1 MKLLVTD
8 FDGTLYT
15 DDYNKNIEAL
25 NKFKQKG
32 NKVVIATGRYLSSLK
47 EDLDKRIDYDYLI
60 CTDGSIIYD
69 NNDNVF
75 YKELIDKESCEY
87 ITNQLR
93 KLEEVNNIY
102 CLNGDKLLD
111 YDEYDSTNAIIASF
125 EDRKIVEKHFENILK
140 EVPSL
145 NGYISTKWIN
155 ITSKKASKKTAIDII
170 ASRLK
175 LSKNDVIV
183 FGDNI
188 NDIDMINYYDG
199 YIVIKE
205 HDVLDGHNNKKVNN
219 IYEIIDKL

>member
-32 NKVVIATGRYLSSLK
+32 NKIVIATGRYLSALK
-47 EDLDKRIDYDYLI
+47 EDLDKRVDYDYLI

-69 NNDNVF
+69 NNDNVI
-75 YKELIDKESCEY
+75 YKELLDKESCEY
-87 ITNQLR
+87 VINQLR

-111 YDEYDSTNAIIASF
+111 YDEYDNTNAIIASF
-125 EDRKIVEKHFENILK
+125 EDRKVVEEYFENILK

-145 NGYISTKWIN
+145 HGYISTKWIN
-155 ITSKKASKKTAIDII
+155 ITSKKVSKKTGRATGRPSTEYPSNWSEVYTAWKNGEVTAKVAMDQVG
-170 ASRLK
+170 LK
-175 LSKNDVIV
+175 RTTFYKLA
-183 FGDNI
+183 
-188 NDIDMINYYDG
+188 
-199 YIVIKE
+199 KE
-205 HDVLDGHNNKKVNN
+205 
-219 IYEIIDKL
+219 YELVK

>member
-32 NKVVIATGRYLSSLK
+32 NKIVIATGRYLSSLK

-69 NNDNVF
+69 NNDDVI
-75 YKELIDKESCEY
+75 YKELLDKESCEY
-87 ITNQLR
+87 VINQLR

-111 YDEYDSTNAIIASF
+111 YDEYDNTNAIIASF
-125 EDRKIVEKHFENILK
+125 EDRKVVEEYFENILK
-140 EVPSL
+140 ENDEV
-145 NGYISTKWIN
+145 I
-155 ITSKKASKKTAIDII
+155 
-170 ASRLK
+170 
-175 LSKNDVIV
+175 LSKSEHAS
-183 FGDNI
+183 NI
-188 NDIDMINYYDG
+188 LPW
-199 YIVIKE
+199 YILSLKKKIQFY
-205 HDVLDGHNNKKVNN
+205 HHN
-219 IYEIIDKL
+219 KLNL

>member
-32 NKVVIATGRYLSSLK
+32 NKIVIATGRYLSALK
-47 EDLDKRIDYDYLI
+47 EDLDKRVDYDYLI

-69 NNDNVF
+69 NNDNVI
-75 YKELIDKESCEY
+75 YKELLDKESCEY
-87 ITNQLR
+87 VINQLR

-111 YDEYDSTNAIIASF
+111 YDEYDNTNAIIASF
-125 EDRKIVEKHFENILK
+125 EDRKVVEEYFENILK

-145 NGYISTKWIN
+145 HGYISTKWIN
-155 ITSKKASKKTAIDII
+155 ITSKKVSKKTAIDII
-170 ASRLK
+170 TSRLK

-205 HDVLDGHNNKKVNN
+205 HDILDVHNNKVNS